1 MTRDVF
7 SPILIGAHNPG
18 PMTGQGNNTY
28 LLVGAGGEASL
39 VDAGVGE
46 ARHIDAISRGL
57 ERHGATLTRVLVTH
71 GHVDHA
77 SGAPA
82 LAAAHPAAS
91 FSKYPWP
98 EEDAKY
104 PVAWRRLAHGDRV
117 VALTVLHTPGHAP
130 DHVAFWHEESGTIFT
145 GDLVVLGSS
154 VMIDWSRGG
163 DLGEYLAALERLR
176 ALEPRRL
183 LPAHGPAIDD
193 PAAVLTAHLDHRRMR
208 ERQVLAAL
216 QAGRATVQAIG
227 DSIYDG
233 LDPLLMPAA
242 RANVR
247 AHLEKL
253 KAEGRATDEGGG
265 RWRP

>member
-1 MTRDVF
+1 
-7 SPILIGAHNPG
+7 
-18 PMTGQGNNTY
+18 MTGEGNNTY
-28 LLVGAGGEASL
+28 LLVGAGGETSL

-46 ARHIDAISRGL
+46 TRHIEAIARELDA
-57 ERHGATLTRVLVTH
+57 HDAKLTRVLVTH
-71 GHVDHA
+71 GHADHA

-82 LAAAHPAAS
+82 LAAVHPLAS

-98 EEDAKY
+98 EDDATY
-104 PVAWRRLAHGDRV
+104 PVVWRRLADGDRI
-117 VALTVLHTPGHAP
+117 AGLTVLHTPGHAP
-130 DHVAFWHEESGTIFT
+130 DHVAFWHEESGTIFS

-154 VMIDWSRGG
+154 VMIHWSRGG
-163 DLGEYLAALERLR
+163 DLREYLDALERLR
-176 ALEPRRL
+176 ALAPRRL

-193 PAAVLTAHLDHRRMR
+193 PAAVLAAYLDHRRMR

-227 DSIYDG
+227 ESIYDG
-233 LDPLLMPAA
+233 LDPSLTLAA
-242 RANVR
+242 QENVR

-253 KAEGRATDEGGG
+253 KAEGRATDENG